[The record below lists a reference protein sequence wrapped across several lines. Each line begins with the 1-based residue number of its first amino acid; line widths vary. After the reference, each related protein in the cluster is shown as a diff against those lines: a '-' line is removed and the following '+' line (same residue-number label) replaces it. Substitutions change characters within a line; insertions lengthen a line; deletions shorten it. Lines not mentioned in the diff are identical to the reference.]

1 MIGISKNEYD
11 EMTPSELNIHIE
23 DYHKKEQLR
32 VNEGIALAHL
42 NAYLQRVKKMPQLSE
57 LLEKEKKQQKA
68 TMTDEE
74 MFERIKALNA
84 SLGGVE
90 IT

>member
-11 EMTPSELNIHIE
+11 EMTPNELNIHIE
-23 DYHKKEQLR
+23 DYYKKEQSR
-32 VNEGIALAHL
+32 VDEGIALAHL
-42 NAYLQRVKKMPQLSE
+42 NAHLQRVKKMPQLSE

-68 TMTDEE
+68 AMTDEE
-74 MFERIKALNA
+74 MFERIKSLNA
-84 SLGGVE
+84 SLGGEE